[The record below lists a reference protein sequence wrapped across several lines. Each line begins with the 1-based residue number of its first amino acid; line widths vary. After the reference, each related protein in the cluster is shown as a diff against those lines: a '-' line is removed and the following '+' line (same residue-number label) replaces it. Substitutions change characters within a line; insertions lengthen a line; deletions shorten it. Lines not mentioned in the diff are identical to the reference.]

1 MRQPAYAKHLI
12 YAPQRFSTTIRHRNA
27 SLPECTLRTG
37 GGRPRYGERLED
49 NYILIDVMST
59 FSMGETLPLI
69 VMSDVIHLSSFAG
82 NKEEWPVYMKI
93 GNLSSK
99 MRQMPSKHSVVMVAL
114 LPIPIK
120 NRNIL
125 RERLDEQ

>member
-1 MRQPAYAKHLI
+1 
-12 YAPQRFSTTIRHRNA
+12 
-27 SLPECTLRTG
+27 
-37 GGRPRYGERLED
+37 
-49 NYILIDVMST
+49 
-59 FSMGETLPLI
+59 MGETLPLI